1 MIVRNVKR
9 LYIAIAIFILV
20 MIVNSPFP
28 HEVPFSAGSYWIMNI
43 PINDADGFI
52 LSGLILLVIL
62 CVGVYL
68 LTTSLEK
75 YRVRMVFLA
84 LILYSLLPFFT
95 INVYQNTLA
104 SGIYA
109 IDYDIDSSDCQFEQ
123 LDDKRMDVICNLPL
137 ENLSD
142 EEVKFDVR
150 FFNTTFF
157 EENNKLVPLMN
168 EDGPFE
174 ISLQGHESKVVRIQT
189 ELEVS
194 RLNGFSGGGNFG
206 VHIEISQ
213 GNKMRR
219 L

>member
-1 MIVRNVKR
+1 MIVRNYKK

-28 HEVPFSAGSYWIMNI
+28 HEVPFSAGSSWIMNI

-52 LSGLILLVIL
+52 LSGLILLSIL

-68 LTTSLEK
+68 LATSLEK
-75 YRVRMVFLA
+75 YRVRLVFLA
-84 LILYSLLPFFT
+84 IFLYFTLPLFT
-95 INVYQNTLA
+95 INVYQNTFA
-104 SGIYA
+104 SGVYA

-123 LDDKRMDVICNLPL
+123 LDDKRMGISCNLLL

-142 EEVKFDVR
+142 DKVNFDFR
-150 FFNTTFF
+150 FINEPFF
-157 EENNKLVPLMN
+157 EEKFKLVPLMN
-168 EDGPFE
+168 VDAPYHV
-174 ISLQGHESKVVRIQT
+174 SLQEHETKVVRIQT
-189 ELEVS
+189 ELNVP
-194 RLNGFSGGGNFG
+194 RLNGFSSGGSSQI
-206 VHIEISQ
+206 HIEIFQ

>member
-1 MIVRNVKR
+1 
-9 LYIAIAIFILV
+9 
-20 MIVNSPFP
+20 
-28 HEVPFSAGSYWIMNI
+28 
-43 PINDADGFI
+43 
-52 LSGLILLVIL
+52 
-62 CVGVYL
+62 
-68 LTTSLEK
+68 
-75 YRVRMVFLA
+75 MVD
-84 LILYSLLPFFT
+84 
-95 INVYQNTLA
+95 VYQNTFA

-142 EEVKFDVR
+142 DAVKFDIR
-150 FFNTTFF
+150 FFKTTLF

-206 VHIEISQ
+206 VHIEILQ